1 VHPWAAEETGAT
13 EAAEAAPRSV
23 VVAAGDVE
31 QEAGAG
37 ARDVRRREAHG
48 TGGPRQG
55 GGQDEEGYR
64 QKVNERFDRLAE
76 RVERLEE
83 EVRQLRGGANGGSS
97 RGA

>member
-1 VHPWAAEETGAT
+1 VHPWAAEETG
-13 EAAEAAPRSV
+13 AAEAAPRSV
-23 VVAAGDVE
+23 VVAAGDVEQE

-64 QKVNERFDRLAE
+64 QKVNERFDRMAE
-76 RVERLEE
+76 RMERLEE